1 MNNNKLTSLLLP
13 LLIVVIIASV
23 APQAKKNIEHH
34 PLNKVDAYTEATT
47 LEELEWR
54 RAKGW

>member
-1 MNNNKLTSLLLP
+1 MNKLTSLLLP
-13 LLIVVIIASV
+13 LLIVFIIASV
-23 APQAKKNIEHH
+23 APQAKNVND

>member
-1 MNNNKLTSLLLP
+1 MNKLTSLLLP
-13 LLIVVIIASV
+13 LLIVFIIASV
-23 APQAKKNIEHH
+23 APQAKNVNVDHH
-34 PLNKVDAYTEATT
+34 KTDGRTEATT